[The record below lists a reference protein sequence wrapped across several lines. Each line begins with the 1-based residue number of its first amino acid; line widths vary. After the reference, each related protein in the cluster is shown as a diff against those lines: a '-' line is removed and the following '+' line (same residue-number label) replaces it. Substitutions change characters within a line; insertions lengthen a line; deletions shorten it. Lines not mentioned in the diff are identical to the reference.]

1 MNVLN
6 FDSKL
11 CERARRQFD
20 AYVSNELLVETTGEV
35 VRHLESCQGC
45 AAELESRV
53 RVRTALR
60 RAALGQLPPAQL
72 SQSIHQRLR
81 QAQPGPLAGF
91 RSGTWVL
98 AIAATLA
105 VILGGA
111 GIEQALKLR
120 QARQTVRN
128 ILALGVSD
136 HVDCALRAHNYP
148 DVARSQDEL
157 RQKLPPECAGLLP
170 VVEEKL
176 PGFELLEAHVCS
188 LPGSP
193 RKYVHFIARRD
204 GAILSVILT
213 KRDGQSLPRGRLLE
227 ADTTAKLYQAHLNDM
242 EVAGFE
248 SKNYFG
254 FVVAGVGRNRVLQ
267 IARDLAPPVRG
278 VLDRSSTATDARREA
293 SELGEESSRL

>member
-6 FDSKL
+6 FDSKV
-11 CERARRQFD
+11 CERTRRQLD

-35 VRHLESCQGC
+35 VRHLEGCEGC
-45 AAELESRV
+45 AAELDSRL
-53 RVRTALR
+53 RIRTALR
-60 RAALGQLPPAQL
+60 QAALRQLPSAQL
-72 SQSIHQRLR
+72 TQSIHQRLR
-81 QAQPGPLAGF
+81 RARPGPLAGL
-91 RSGTWVL
+91 RRNTW
-98 AIAATLA
+98 ILA
-105 VILGGA
+105 VAAMLAVVIGGVA
-111 GIEQALKLR
+111 VQQALAMR

-157 RQKLPPECAGLLP
+157 RQRLPPECAGLLP

-188 LPGSP
+188 LPGSS
-193 RKYVHFIARRD
+193 RKYVHFIARSE

-213 KRDGQSLPRGRLLE
+213 KRDGQALPRGRFLV
-227 ADTTAKLYQAHLNDM
+227 ADNSTNVYQAHLNDM
-242 EVAGFE
+242 DVAGFE

-254 FVVAGVGRNRVLQ
+254 FVVGGVGQGRVLQ
-267 IARDLAPPVRG
+267 IAKDIAPRVRE
-278 VLDRSSTATDARREA
+278 VLDQSSTATDVPGEA
-293 SELGEESSRL
+293 SQLREEASRL